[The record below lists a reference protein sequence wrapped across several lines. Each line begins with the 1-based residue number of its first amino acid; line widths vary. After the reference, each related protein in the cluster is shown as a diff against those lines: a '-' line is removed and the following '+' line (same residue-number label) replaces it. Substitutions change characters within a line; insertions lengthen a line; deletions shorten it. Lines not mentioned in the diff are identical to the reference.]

1 MSYPNIIN
9 EINTLE
15 NKHNTDISNVNN
27 NLALQIQTIKS
38 SYLSLTGDTMTG
50 SIRFNGKCCIWL
62 DTEDYDYLC
71 ARLSENQDKSV
82 ILTSGSNSNTG
93 GSIFLRGMNHSTNGG
108 EVILQSVATDG
119 TKKYCSFM
127 PSGELLI
134 NGQIATT
141 LIESKS
147 DGSQWYWKFSNR
159 MLYVGGWTTVGGAV
173 NISFCHPF
181 LHNPN
186 WIGVTAQ
193 HGISGSAVVTSEVMS
208 SSATG
213 FKLSQ
218 RLGGLYAPSVDNN
231 CRTNWLAIGWW

>member
-27 NLALQIQTIKS
+27 NLASQIQTIKS
-38 SYLSLTGDTMTG
+38 SYLPLTGDTMTG

-82 ILTSGSNSNTG
+82 ILTSGSNSNNG

-108 EVILQSVATDG
+108 EVTLQSVATDG
-119 TKKYCSFM
+119 TKKYCRFM

-147 DGSQWYWKFSNR
+147 VGSQWYWKFSNGI
-159 MLYVGGWTTVGGAV
+159 MYVGGTTSVGGYTT
-173 NISFCHPF
+173 ISFCHPF
-181 LHNPN
+181 SFVNYISLTTHHN
-186 WIGVTAQ
+186 IGGAATITADVL
-193 HGISGSAVVTSEVMS
+193 SYTSTSFAV
-208 SSATG
+208 
-213 FKLSQ
+213 SQ
-218 RLGGLYAPSVDNN
+218 RMNGVYAPSIDNN
-231 CRTNWLAIGWW
+231 CRTIWLAIGWW